1 MVKALLAEQFSVD
14 PSGSFSV
21 RCEQNSFSDSHFFF
35 TRLLCRGV
43 HGDNRPPRAFDFQAD
58 DVRKPATKSSSS
70 SSSSCV
76 SPFSRFPAL

>member
-43 HGDNRPPRAFDFQAD
+43 HGDNRPPRAFDFQA
-58 DVRKPATKSSSS
+58 
-70 SSSSCV
+70 
-76 SPFSRFPAL
+76 